1 MKITRIGMDIA
12 KSVFQLHG
20 VDSHDR
26 AALKKKLKRSEV
38 LAFYRTT
45 PACEVGIEA
54 CGGAHHWAREIGK
67 LGHSVKLIA
76 PQFVKPYVKTNKN
89 DAADA
94 EAICEAMSRP
104 NMRFVPIKTTAQ
116 QDLQAIHRIRSE
128 LIKQRTMKGNQIRG
142 LLAEYGVVV
151 DKRLERLRAALP
163 VILEQVDSGDGGDNG
178 LTMPMR
184 HLLAELR
191 EDLVKFDERVKQ
203 MDEKI
208 ALEAKGN
215 DAVKRLQQIPGIG
228 PVSATALVAAVGDA
242 KNFKCGRA
250 MAAWLGLVPAQKS
263 SGGKDRLL
271 GISKRGD
278 SYLRTLL
285 IHGARA
291 SQRAAIN
298 KTDPRSVW
306 VNALGERRHKNV
318 AAVALANKNARI
330 AWAILSRGE
339 DYRGPGVSTSTSGTT
354 TSARN
359 TTTSALPTA
368 AHEASVM

>member
-26 AALKKKLKRSEV
+26 TALKKKLKRSEV
-38 LAFYRTT
+38 LAFYRAT

-54 CGGAHHWAREIGK
+54 CGGAHHWARAIGK

-76 PQFVKPYVKTNKN
+76 PQLVKPYVKTNKN

-116 QDLQAIHRIRSE
+116 QDLQAIQRIRSE

-142 LLAEYGVVV
+142 LLTEYGIVV

-163 VILEQVDSGDGGDNG
+163 TILEDADNG
-178 LTMPMR
+178 LTMGMR
-184 HLLAELR
+184 ELMAELR
-191 EDLVKFDERVKQ
+191 QDLVKLDERVKQ

-208 ALEAKGN
+208 ALERKSN
-215 DAVKRLQQIPGIG
+215 DAVKRLEQIPGIG
-228 PVSATALVAAVGDA
+228 AISATALVAAVGDGKQF
-242 KNFKCGRA
+242 KNGRE
-250 MAAWLGLVPAQKS
+250 MAAWLGLVPAQHS

-271 GISKRGD
+271 GISKRGN
-278 SYLRTLL
+278 SYVRTLL

-291 SQRAAIN
+291 SQRVAVN
-298 KTDPRSVW
+298 KPDARSLW
-306 VNALGERRHKNV
+306 VNALGQRRHKNV

-330 AWAILSRGE
+330 AWVILSRGE
-339 DYRGPGVSTSTSGTT
+339 DYRAQ
-354 TSARN
+354 SATCARDGAI
-359 TTTSALPTA
+359 TDRATDALPTN
-368 AHEASVM
+368 AHEASAM

>member
-26 AALKKKLKRSEV
+26 VALKKKLKRSEL
-38 LAFYRTT
+38 LAFFRST

-104 NMRFVPIKTTAQ
+104 TMRFVPIKSTAQ

-128 LIKQRTMKGNQIRG
+128 LIKQRTGKGNQIRG
-142 LLAEYGVVV
+142 LLTEYGIVV
-151 DKRLERLRAALP
+151 DQRLERLRAALP
-163 VILEQVDSGDGGDNG
+163 TILEDADNG
-178 LTMPMR
+178 LTMGMR
-184 HLLAELR
+184 ELIAELR
-191 EDLVKFDERVKQ
+191 QDLVKLDERVKQ
-203 MDEKI
+203 MGEKI
-208 ALEAKGN
+208 ALERKGN
-215 DAVKRLQQIPGIG
+215 DAVKRLEQIPGIG
-228 PVSATALVAAVGDA
+228 AISATALVAAVGDGRQF
-242 KNFKCGRA
+242 KNGRE
-250 MAAWLGLVPAQKS
+250 MAAWLGLVPAQHS

-278 SYLRTLL
+278 SYVRTLL

-291 SQRAAIN
+291 SQRVAVN
-298 KTDPRSVW
+298 KYDARSLW
-306 VNALGERRHKNV
+306 VNALGQRRHKNV

-339 DYRGPGVSTSTSGTT
+339 DYRAQ
-354 TSARN
+354 SATCARVQLI
-359 TTTSALPTA
+359 TDRVTDALSTA

>member
-1 MKITRIGMDIA
+1 MDIA
-12 KSVFQLHG
+12 KSMFQLHG

-26 AALKKKLKRSEV
+26 AALKKKLKRAEV
-38 LAFYRTT
+38 LAFFRAT

-54 CGGAHHWAREIGK
+54 CGGAHYWAREIGK

-89 DAADA
+89 GAADA

-142 LLAEYGVVV
+142 FLAEYGIVV

-163 VILEQVDSGDGGDNG
+163 VILEHADNG

-184 HLLAELR
+184 HLMNKLR
-191 EDLVKFDERVKQ
+191 EDLVQFDARIGQ

-215 DAVKRLQQIPGIG
+215 VAVKRLQQIPGIG
-228 PVSATALVAAVGDA
+228 PISATALVAAVGDA
-242 KNFKCGRA
+242 ENFKCGRA
-250 MAAWLGLVPAQKS
+250 MAAWFGLVPAQKS

-278 SYLRTLL
+278 SYVRTLL

-291 SQRAAIN
+291 SQRAAVN

-306 VNALGERRHKNV
+306 VNALGERRYKNV
-318 AAVALANKNARI
+318 AAVALANENARI

-339 DYRGPGVSTSTSGTT
+339 DYRAHGVT
-354 TSARN
+354 TSARS

-368 AHEASVM
+368 AHEARVM

>member
-26 AALKKKLKRSEV
+26 AALKKKLKRSEL
-38 LAFYRTT
+38 LAFYRAI

-67 LGHSVKLIA
+67 LGHTVKLIA

-142 LLAEYGVVV
+142 LLAEYGIAV

-163 VILEQVDSGDGGDNG
+163 TILEDADNG
-178 LTMPMR
+178 LTMGMR
-184 HLLAELR
+184 ELMAELR
-191 EDLVKFDERVKQ
+191 QDLLKLDERVKQ

-208 ALEAKGN
+208 ALERKSN
-215 DAVKRLQQIPGIG
+215 DAVKRLEQIPGIG
-228 PVSATALVAAVGDA
+228 AISATALVAAVGDGKQF
-242 KNFKCGRA
+242 KNGRE
-250 MAAWLGLVPAQKS
+250 MAAWLGLVPAQRS

-278 SYLRTLL
+278 SYVRTLL

-306 VNALGERRHKNV
+306 VNALGQRRHKNV

-330 AWAILSRGE
+330 AWVILSRGE
-339 DYRGPGVSTSTSGTT
+339 DYRAQ
-354 TSARN
+354 SATCARDGAI
-359 TTTSALPTA
+359 TDRATDALPTN
-368 AHEASVM
+368 AHEASAM

>member
-1 MKITRIGMDIA
+1 MKMTRIGMDIA
-12 KSVFQLHG
+12 KSVFQLHA
-20 VDSHDR
+20 VDSRDR
-26 AALKKKLKRSEV
+26 AALKKKLKRTEV
-38 LAFYRTT
+38 LAFFRAT

-142 LLAEYGVVV
+142 LLAEYGVIV

-163 VILEQVDSGDGGDNG
+163 VILEHVDSGDNGHG

-184 HLLAELR
+184 HLMAELR
-191 EDLVKFDERVKQ
+191 EDLVQFDERVKQ

-215 DAVKRLQQIPGIG
+215 VAVKRLQQIPGIG
-228 PVSATALVAAVGDA
+228 AISATALVAAVGDA

-250 MAAWLGLVPAQKS
+250 LAAWLGLVPAQKS
-263 SGGKDRLL
+263 SGGRDRLL

-278 SYLRTLL
+278 SYIRTLL

-291 SQRAAIN
+291 SQRAALN

-339 DYRGPGVSTSTSGTT
+339 NYRAQST
-354 TSARN
+354 A
-359 TTTSALPTA
+359 TSALSTDR
-368 AHEASVM
+368 

>member
-26 AALKKKLKRSEV
+26 TALKKKLKRAEV
-38 LAFYRTT
+38 LAFFRAT

-54 CGGAHHWAREIGK
+54 CGGAHHWAREISK

-142 LLAEYGVVV
+142 LLAEYGIVV

-163 VILEQVDSGDGGDNG
+163 VILERVDSGDNG

-184 HLLAELR
+184 HLMSELR
-191 EDLVKFDERVKQ
+191 EDLVQFDARVGQ

-208 ALEAKGN
+208 AIEAKGN
-215 DAVKRLQQIPGIG
+215 VAVKRLQQIPGIG
-228 PVSATALVAAVGDA
+228 PISATALVAAVGDA

-263 SGGKDRLL
+263 SGGKDWLL

-291 SQRAAIN
+291 SQRAAVN

-339 DYRGPGVSTSTSGTT
+339 NYRAQGVT

-359 TTTSALPTA
+359 TTTSALSTA
-368 AHEASVM
+368 AHEACVM

>member
-12 KSVFQLHG
+12 KSMFQLHG

-26 AALKKKLKRSEV
+26 AALKKKLKRAEV
-38 LAFYRTT
+38 LAFYRAT

-142 LLAEYGVVV
+142 LLAEYGVIV

-163 VILEQVDSGDGGDNG
+163 VILEHIDSGDNG
-178 LTMPMR
+178 LTRPMR
-184 HLLAELR
+184 HLMNELR
-191 EDLVKFDERVKQ
+191 EDLVQFDERVKQ
-203 MDEKI
+203 MDDKI
-208 ALEAKGN
+208 AIEAKGN
-215 DAVKRLQQIPGIG
+215 VAVKRLQQIPGIG
-228 PVSATALVAAVGDA
+228 AISATALVAAVGDA
-242 KNFKCGRA
+242 KNFKLGRET
-250 MAAWLGLVPAQKS
+250 L
-263 SGGKDRLL
+263 RRRRIYIY
-271 GISKRGD
+271 ISII
-278 SYLRTLL
+278 SIIII
-285 IHGARA
+285 IHFH
-291 SQRAAIN
+291 SI
-298 KTDPRSVW
+298 
-306 VNALGERRHKNV
+306 H
-318 AAVALANKNARI
+318 
-330 AWAILSRGE
+330 
-339 DYRGPGVSTSTSGTT
+339 YRMKYPQHWGWES
-354 TSARN
+354 
-359 TTTSALPTA
+359 
-368 AHEASVM
+368 

>member
-12 KSVFQLHG
+12 KSVFQLHA
-20 VDSHDR
+20 VDSRDR
-26 AALKKKLKRSEV
+26 AALKKKLKRTEV
-38 LAFYRTT
+38 LAFFRAT

-116 QDLQAIHRIRSE
+116 QDLQAIHRTRSE

-142 LLAEYGVVV
+142 LLAEYGVIV

-163 VILEQVDSGDGGDNG
+163 VILEHVDSGDNG

-184 HLLAELR
+184 HLMNELR

-208 ALEAKGN
+208 AVEAKQN
-215 DAVKRLQQIPGIG
+215 DVVKRLQQIPGIG
-228 PVSATALVAAVGDA
+228 PVSATALVAAVGDG

-263 SGGKDRLL
+263 SGGRDRLL

-278 SYLRTLL
+278 SYIRTLL

-291 SQRAAIN
+291 SQRAAVN
-298 KTDPRSVW
+298 KTDPRSIW
-306 VNALGERRHKNV
+306 VNALGARRHKNV
-318 AAVALANKNARI
+318 AAVALANKNARV

-339 DYRGPGVSTSTSGTT
+339 DYRAPEASTSARGTT
-354 TSARN
+354 TNARN

-368 AHEASVM
+368 AHEACVM